1 MFKKTRLFALP
12 SFRNKVILA
21 SVICIVLPVIITLS
35 IYNYLTK
42 DAMKEQ
48 AISNANKEL
57 ELAEEYV
64 LKLLEDML
72 NITNFVQLNTELNA
86 ILKEKAEQDDSS
98 NQGYEQFLKDRTV
111 MNTIE
116 NITLVGEKAQV
127 TILLKNGKYYTNYS
141 ISDYNPLEIFQE
153 DWFAQLDTKNGYESI
168 WIDTA
173 PTVFQSYQGTNP
185 YQLSVART
193 LRNNN
198 SEIYGYLVVTIFENT
213 ISQIFDNRLND
224 EEILLVNDE
233 NTILSHRDTDQ
244 IGKTFSY
251 LNGLNKNETAII
263 DIENQHYL
271 LTAKD
276 ISFNRWKLVSLVPY
290 REAISNINSI
300 FNKVFF
306 LLLILFTIFFVILAY
321 FINRITKP
329 LVYLGSV
336 VEKVQAGN
344 LSVRSQIQ
352 TNDEIGRFSQ
362 SFDRMLDQINE
373 MIKETK
379 ATQARKRKAEL
390 AMLQAQINPHFLFN
404 VLNSIRMKV
413 FKHGDKESAKM
424 ISSLSKLLR
433 MTIDTQK
440 GMIPFAEEV
449 SIVSDYVFLM
459 NMRQKEKV
467 SFITNITNESYQ
479 HTIPR
484 FILQPIIENSIIHGL
499 NQKAGTITL
508 HALTTKDKFIVEIE
522 DDGQGMVKEKLLE
535 IPKNIKLLGDK
546 KRHQNSFSSIG
557 LSNVYERL
565 VMTFGKE
572 FEMKVDSSEGK
583 GTRIILL
590 IPEKGVGIDV

>member
-1 MFKKTRLFALP
+1 
-12 SFRNKVILA
+12 
-21 SVICIVLPVIITLS
+21 
-35 IYNYLTK
+35 
-42 DAMKEQ
+42 MKEQ

-86 ILKEKAEQDDSS
+86 ILREKAEQVDSTH
-98 NQGYEQFLKDRTV
+98 QEYEQFLKDRTV

-141 ISDYNPLEIFQE
+141 ISDYNPLNIFQE
-153 DWFAQLDTKNGYESI
+153 EWFAQLDTKNGYESI
-168 WIDTA
+168 WIDTV
-173 PTVFQSYQGTNP
+173 PTVFQSYQGSNP

-193 LRNNN
+193 LRNNH

-213 ISQIFDNRLND
+213 ISQIFDNRLKD

-233 NTILSHRDTDQ
+233 NTILSHRDTTE

-251 LNGLNKNETAII
+251 LEGLKKDGTALI
-263 DIENQHYL
+263 DIDNKKYL

-290 REAISNINSI
+290 REAISDINSI

-306 LLLILFTIFFVILAY
+306 LLIILFTIFFVILAY
-321 FINRITKP
+321 FINRITRP
-329 LVYLGSV
+329 LVYLGGV
-336 VEKVQAGN
+336 VEKVQGGN
-344 LSVRSQIQ
+344 LSVRSRIQ

-413 FKHGDKESAKM
+413 FKNGDKESAKM

-440 GMIPFAEEV
+440 GMIPFAEE
-449 SIVSDYVFLM
+449 INMVSDYVFLM

-467 SFITNITNESYQ
+467 NFIINIANESYQ
-479 HTIPR
+479 QTIPR

-508 HALTTKDKFIVEIE
+508 HALTTQDKFIVEIE
-522 DDGQGMVKEKLLE
+522 DDGQGMEKEKLLE
-535 IPKNIKLLGDK
+535 IQKNMNVIETK

-565 VMTFGKE
+565 VMTFGRDL
-572 FEMKVDSSEGK
+572 EMKVDSSQGK
-583 GTRIILL
+583 GTRVTLL
-590 IPEKGVGIDV
+590 IPKKGVGIDVQSDVSG